1 MVAPFV
7 AGPSYPTLDNTQL
20 GTALGNLPGDYRK
33 AQSDQLTLQQQQQE
47 IERQK
52 FLAEQQKAQQTAF
65 AGGLPMANGQL
76 DTASYMQT
84 LAQKGLLPPDQA
96 AKLAGLQL
104 EQQKYQPAPAD
115 QFLGGGG
122 AAPATG
128 APPPSAGDTLG
139 RLEAGIARVESG
151 GEKDPYRAIGKETGS
166 GDRAYGKY
174 QVMGANIPKWTDE
187 VLGRKMTR
195 QEFLNDPQAQEAV
208 AKAKLGQY
216 LEKYGDA
223 PDAASMWFTGKPLA
237 QGANKRDVNGMT
249 GARYAELATGTKN
262 DATPSIPAV
271 ALTAGSSIPRSNG
284 GAQTAGDTGGIGLG
298 ARSANGGAQPTLG
311 AGQTVAS
318 LAQGLS
324 PNQASNI
331 AKAIGA
337 PNVNAP
343 LNPDQ
348 TQKLQRIIAGN
359 YGGGQGQQPAQGGA
373 QPAQAPQ
380 QGGQPL
386 VYQPKLDPGFKTQQE
401 EIAAETKK
409 IAELRQTMSQPAQRR
424 ADQLEKDR
432 QERIAAIT
440 PIDARPGQMKVSPDT
455 GAIVFQGQYPGGN
468 LDPKATENAAE
479 AYVKTGKLP
488 TGIGRGAQGPQEIA
502 QILSRA
508 AAIAEERGIDPD
520 KLAENWQSFGARS
533 GGLKTLFQRATG
545 LTLVE
550 NEANRL
556 IPRVRELLPQLDHTQ
571 YKDLN
576 AAINAYKE
584 RTGDPSIV
592 KLGISAESLSSV
604 YARILKGG
612 GTPTGGET
620 ERAHEMLNKAWSSGQ
635 INAALD
641 QMGLELQSAK
651 QSTDDTLKEYGL
663 STKDIA
669 PSNAPPAAS
678 APKPLSTKA
687 EFDALPS
694 GAEFIAPDGSHR
706 RKP

>member
-1 MVAPFV
+1 LMVAPFV

-33 AQSDQLTLQQQQQE
+33 AQSDQLTLQQQQQALE
-47 IERQK
+47 QQK
-52 FLAEQQKAQQTAF
+52 FLADQQKSLAGAF
-65 AGGLPMANGQL
+65 SGGVPMDASGQPDYAKIL
-76 DTASYMQT
+76 QT
-84 LAQKGLLPPDQA
+84 LAQKGDIGAIGQLGPLAQQSQQLSQA
-96 AKLAGLQL
+96 A
-104 EQQKYQPAPAD
+104 QPSPL
-115 QFLGGGG
+115 FNG
-122 AAPATG
+122 AAVPQ
-128 APPPSAGDTLG
+128 AGSGDALSQ
-139 RLEAGIARVESG
+139 LEAGIARVETG
-151 GEKDPYRAIGKETGS
+151 GQKDPYHAIGKATGS

-174 QVMGANIPKWTDE
+174 QVMGANIPSWTKE
-187 VLGRKMTR
+187 VLGREMTKK
-195 QEFLNDPQAQEAV
+195 EFLDDPDAQEAV
-208 AKAKLGQY
+208 AKSKLGQY
-216 LEKYGDA
+216 LQQYGDA
-223 PDAASMWFTGKPLA
+223 PDAASKWFTGKPLA
-237 QGANKRDVNGMT
+237 QGANRKDVNGMT
-249 GARYAELATGTKN
+249 GAKYAELATGTKN
-262 DATPSIPAV
+262 DATPSIPPVSA
-271 ALTAGSSIPRSNG
+271 AAGSSIPRSSGAPAGQAPSPGGPQQG
-284 GAQTAGDTGGIGLG
+284 GAAG
-298 ARSANGGAQPTLG
+298 S
-311 AGQTVAS
+311 VAS
-318 LAQGLS
+318 LVSGAVQDPALAAKVA
-324 PNQASNI
+324 PNI
-331 AKAIGA
+331 AKAVGVSDPTAPLTPEQAQRAQKLLAGYAARTGQQSPQSAPQPVPSPAGA
-337 PNVNAP
+337 PA
-343 LNPDQ
+343 
-348 TQKLQRIIAGN
+348 
-359 YGGGQGQQPAQGGA
+359 GQQPIIPQVPLPKGFTDPQKAILAIDQEISRVGANPQAQ
-373 QPAQAPQ
+373 
-380 QGGQPL
+380 
-386 VYQPKLDPGFKTQQE
+386 
-401 EIAAETKK
+401 
-409 IAELRQTMSQPAQRR
+409 SQVKAL
-424 ADQLEKDR
+424 ADWRD
-432 QERIAAIT
+432 RIAQSTATIES
-440 PIDARPGQMKVSPDT
+440 RPGESFVDPRT
-455 GAIVFQGQYPGGN
+455 GATLFQGQYPGGN

-508 AAIAEERGIDPD
+508 AQIAEQRGIDPD

-669 PSNAPPAAS
+669 PGASPPPAPSQPA
-678 APKPLSTKA
+678 AGGLPKGWSVKVIP
-687 EFDALPS
+687 
-694 GAEFIAPDGSHR
+694 
-706 RKP
+706 